1 MEMIKLIE
9 EMEDLL
15 DDASSVPFSKKVMID
30 ADEFSKLIK
39 EMRDNLP
46 EEVKQAKWINEERDR
61 ILSDAQKM
69 AEDIKISSQKEADI
83 IMIEA
88 QKKFDALI
96 NEHDITKQAKK
107 YGAEIV
113 SKEEQKAMTLRMQS
127 ITYVDELLGSTQNKL
142 KDMINATQI
151 GRASCRERV

>member
-113 SKEEQKAMTLRMQS
+113 SKEEQKAMISLR
-127 ITYVDELLGSTQNKL
+127 VFEGSHAAPFL
-142 KDMINATQI
+142 
-151 GRASCRERV
+151 